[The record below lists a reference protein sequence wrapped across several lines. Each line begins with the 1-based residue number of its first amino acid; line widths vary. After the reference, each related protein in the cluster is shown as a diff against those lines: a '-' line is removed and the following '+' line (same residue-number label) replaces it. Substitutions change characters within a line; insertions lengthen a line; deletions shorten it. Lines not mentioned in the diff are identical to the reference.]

1 MGKDELVSII
11 MPAFNAGKYISQS
24 IESVLKQTYQ
34 NWELIIIN
42 DGSTDDTKKVVD
54 SFLQMDSR
62 IQYIWQENGKQG
74 KARNAGL
81 KRSKGELIAFL
92 DADDLWM
99 PVKLEKQIDL
109 LHQQNADLIFTDV
122 LVVDEKG
129 AVLTDTCSVENKTY
143 FGSEGLSFFYRINQV
158 PILTVLA
165 KREAILKVGCFKEA
179 LEIQNIEDYD
189 LWLRMLRNNAKFIS
203 INDKLGAYRR
213 HDTQTIKGKYSMLKI
228 LKMLNEI
235 ETQEP
240 KLLKAK
246 NSAVRLWVVRCLKQ
260 DVNKTELKQ
269 IISFYPNHISRF
281 IFKSLFRFLNK
292 EVLRKVI
299 YYSSKENLFSSGMI
313 YLKSKAFKASQ

>member
-62 IQYIWQENGKQG
+62 IQYIWQKNGKQG

-165 KREAILKVGCFKEA
+165 KREAILK
-179 LEIQNIEDYD
+179 
-189 LWLRMLRNNAKFIS
+189 
-203 INDKLGAYRR
+203 
-213 HDTQTIKGKYSMLKI
+213 I

-269 IISFYPNHISRF
+269 IISFYPSHISRF

-299 YYSSKENLFSSGMI
+299 YYSSKENLF
-313 YLKSKAFKASQ
+313 